1 MQISSILEITK
12 GELLNSPF
20 ISFIYSFKTD
30 AKKVKEGDLFI
41 AKNLEDIELAVKN
54 GAFGILLEEI
64 IPIIDNEIAWI
75 KVKNVETSIIQLI
88 RYKLAIENLK
98 AYYCDKASYDFLKL
112 FSANSNKN
120 IVLIPNDLNKFFKI
134 LDDLSSEDILIYHHK
149 EILDKIYPN
158 NKNLNNDCKFII
170 ENLIEHSLFETSFSF
185 NNIFYSK
192 LKIPSIYIS
201 QLLNIL
207 KFLECEV
214 DFNKLKQ
221 FYHFKPIFLDRNLN
235 LVEFGKSDK
244 FLICQNNE
252 SLIQNEIDFL
262 LSRYKYA
269 KTLFITPKKNDS
281 LKVEQIVL
289 NNVENLKMILKRSD
303 FNAIYLMGFDYKEVH
318 LILSKQDEQPS
329 LF

>member
-20 ISFIYSFKTD
+20 ISFIYAFKTD

-41 AKNLEDIELAVKN
+41 AKNLEDIQIAVKN
-54 GAFGILLEEI
+54 GAFGILLEKDFS
-64 IPIIDNEIAWI
+64 IIDDEIAWI
-75 KVKNVETSIIQLI
+75 KVENVETSIIQLI

-98 AYYCDKASYDFLKL
+98 AFYCDKASYDFLKI
-112 FSANSNKN
+112 FCGNSNKN

-134 LDDLSSEDILIYHHK
+134 LGDLSSEDILIYHHK
-149 EILDKIYPN
+149 EVLDKIYPN
-158 NKNLNNDCKFII
+158 NKKLNNWDKFNIQ
-170 ENLIEHSLFETSFSF
+170 NLIEHSLFETSFSF
-185 NNIFYSK
+185 ENLFYSK
-192 LKIPSIYIS
+192 LKIPSIYIT
-201 QLLNIL
+201 QLLNVL
-207 KFLECEV
+207 NFLECEV

-221 FYHFKPIFLDRNLN
+221 FHNFKPIFLDRNLN

-252 SLIQNEIDFL
+252 SLMKKEIDFL
-262 LSRYKYA
+262 LSRYKYG
-269 KTLFITPKKNDS
+269 KILFISSKINDS
-281 LKVEQIVL
+281 LKIEQIVL
-289 NNVENLKMILKRSD
+289 NTLENLKIILKKND
-303 FNAIYLMGFDYKEVH
+303 FNAVYLMGFNYKEVH